1 MLITGALLNVEYVRW
16 GWGVCVHLDSGV
28 FCVHVCKIR
37 KVSEGGETSS
47 LIQKLPKQGI
57 CKCKVSAAE
66 TSCCVVGI
74 RWLSR
79 KSVGRRQGQGDGK
92 DKVKQVLVN
101 PAPTD
106 LTFRLQPKH

>member
-1 MLITGALLNVEYVRW
+1 MC
-16 GWGVCVHLDSGV
+16 VCIWTRV

-47 LIQKLPKQGI
+47 LTQKLPKQEI

-79 KSVGRRQGQGDGK
+79 KSVGRRQGQRDRK